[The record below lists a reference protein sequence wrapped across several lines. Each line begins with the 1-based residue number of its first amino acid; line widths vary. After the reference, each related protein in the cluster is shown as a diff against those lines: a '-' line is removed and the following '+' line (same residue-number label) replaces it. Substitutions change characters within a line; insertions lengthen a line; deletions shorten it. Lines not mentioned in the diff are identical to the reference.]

1 MNNMDKVIIE
11 KGNILSDGYGLM
23 PRLVARDRWLTVGA
37 RMLYSYLS
45 SFAGINGT
53 CFPTRD
59 LICYELNISKD
70 TFTKYKNELELS
82 GYVKVHKNK
91 SKQGK
96 MQNNIYEIVFDRTYI
111 DECISRRGLKV
122 DKKKKKPCPK
132 NKDMEPCPTFPDTTQ
147 PDTENMDTN
156 INSININSFN
166 SMYIE
171 QAVDNSLKEF
181 KKLYEE
187 NIGVVYPVTA
197 EWLLEVSNEVDIRV
211 FKRAIEICAER
222 MNMNV
227 SYLKGILKKWKDAN
241 ITTYEQLE
249 SYKLQHENKKSKKPN
264 STVSKNK
271 FANFEQ
277 TFTQYSNKELD
288 EIIKKSQKAKFR

>member
-1 MNNMDKVIIE
+1 
-11 KGNILSDGYGLM
+11 
-23 PRLVARDRWLTVGA
+23 
-37 RMLYSYLS
+37 
-45 SFAGINGT
+45 
-53 CFPTRD
+53 
-59 LICYELNISKD
+59 
-70 TFTKYKNELELS
+70 
-82 GYVKVHKNK
+82 
-91 SKQGK
+91 
-96 MQNNIYEIVFDRTYI
+96 
-111 DECISRRGLKV
+111 
-122 DKKKKKPCPK
+122 
-132 NKDMEPCPTFPDTTQ
+132 DTTQ

-156 INSININSFN
+156 SNSINSNSINN
-166 SMYIE
+166 MYIVK
-171 QAVDNSLKEF
+171 QPVDNYLKEF

-197 EWLLEVSNEVDIRV
+197 EWLLEVSKEVDIRV

-222 MNMNV
+222 MNMNL

-264 STVSKNK
+264 SVVSKNK

-288 EIIKKSQKAKFR
+288 EIIKKSQKAKFK